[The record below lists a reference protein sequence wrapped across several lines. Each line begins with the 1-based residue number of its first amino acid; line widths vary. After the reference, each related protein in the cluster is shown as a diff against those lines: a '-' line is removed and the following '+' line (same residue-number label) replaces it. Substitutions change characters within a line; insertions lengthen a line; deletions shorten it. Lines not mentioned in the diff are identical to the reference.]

1 MSNDA
6 QVINLIVL
14 DVIVGAMLLFGW
26 FTSRRP

>member
-6 QVINLIVL
+6 QVINLVVL

-26 FTSRRP
+26 ITSRRP